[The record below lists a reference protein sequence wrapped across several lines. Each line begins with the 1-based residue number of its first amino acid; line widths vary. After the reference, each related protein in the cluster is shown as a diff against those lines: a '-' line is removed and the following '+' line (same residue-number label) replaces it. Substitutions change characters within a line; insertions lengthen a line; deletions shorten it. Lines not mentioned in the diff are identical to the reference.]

1 MNAQQIKAAH
11 MREQFVKFYLM
22 GNNIKDSAT
31 MAGYSPKTAGTQ
43 GSLLLQMPEVMKMIE
58 DERSKI
64 AEKMEI
70 TKEDLVKDLIE
81 IKNRTKHKNPT
92 IAIKCV
98 EVINRMYGYNESDKT
113 QVTVKNEPP
122 IFGPLNDINEFRKN
136 DN

>member
-1 MNAQQIKAAH
+1 MNAQQIKVIH

-22 GNNIKDSAT
+22 GNSIKESAT

-43 GSLLLQMPEVMKMIE
+43 GSLLLQMPEIQKMVE
-58 DERSKI
+58 EERSKI

-70 TKEDLVKDLIE
+70 KKEDLVKDLIE
-81 IKNRTKHKNPT
+81 IKNRTKYKNPT

-98 EVINRMYGYNESDKT
+98 EVINKMYGYNSDEKST
-113 QVTVKNEPP
+113 VTVKQDPGL
-122 IFGPLNDINEFRKN
+122 FGPLTEINEFRKN